1 MRLIGCRL
9 IFVVL
14 AGLIFQA
21 IPASAAVDL
30 GNYTVAQL
38 LQPCEEGDND
48 ARWGATKETECEQYV
63 NGFTGAYLLLTNGGK
78 KHNVCLPA
86 AGNRPDEVRWAFT
99 KWAYEKFDR
108 RNMPAAEGLM
118 EVMKTVFPCR

>member
-9 IFVVL
+9 IIVVL
-14 AGLIFQA
+14 ASLIFPA

-38 LQPCEEGDND
+38 LQPCEEGDSD
-48 ARWGATKETECEQYV
+48 ARWGATKETECEQYI

-78 KHNVCLPA
+78 NQNVCLPPV
-86 AGNRPDEVRWAFT
+86 GNRPDEVRWAFT

-108 RNMPAAEGLM
+108 RNMSAAEGLM
-118 EVMKTVFPCR
+118 EALKAAFPC